1 MNGFAKLTRETWK
14 FYLGVLV
21 ISLVCVISNSL
32 YLCGETKFQYVDDN
46 SCFYAEGIKLSSLIV
61 DKAEGYDLISFFTVI
76 AGIIIVLS
84 IRHIPFMEQR
94 GKEFQV
100 FLPVKQRTII
110 LHDFLCMIGIIVI
123 SFLAMTG
130 IFLSAQTKYNKDML
144 EAAYIHNIDGMNDN
158 LVILANKELL
168 QYIFCYFLFILLFFA
183 IIYLGIVVCKNCM
196 AGMLIAICTWRFVMF
211 FLEEVYWF
219 LSSYYSKHLG
229 ISTIEA
235 EQKSLLQK
243 IENLQAA
250 INPQEFFCF
259 GGYQGSEMADG
270 ISIWI
275 TIGLIVLLLLMIVL
289 AAGKIEISKGKL
301 FYFSFLDYVFA
312 IICGIVIGY
321 GLIGI
326 GTKFL
331 LAFVI
336 GCCAAV
342 VIWRMIHP
350 GKRRVI
356 NDWEVR

>member
-46 SCFYAEGIKLSSLIV
+46 SCFYAEGIELSSLIV

-76 AGIIIVLS
+76 AGILIVLS
-84 IRHIPFMEQR
+84 IRHFPFMEQR
-94 GKEFQV
+94 GKEFQA
-100 FLPVKQRTII
+100 FLPMKQRTII
-110 LHDFLCMIGIIVI
+110 LHDFLCMTGIIVI
-123 SFLAMTG
+123 LFLTMTG

-144 EAAYIHNIDGMNDN
+144 EAAYIHNIEGMNDN
-158 LVILANKELL
+158 LVTLANKELL
-168 QYIFCYFLFILLFFA
+168 KYIFCYFLFVLFLFA
-183 IIYLGIVVCKNCM
+183 IIYLGIVVCRNCI
-196 AGMLIAICTWRFVMF
+196 AGMLIAICTWRLVVF
-211 FLEEVYWF
+211 FLDEVHWF
-219 LSSYYSKHLG
+219 LSNYYSEHLG
-229 ISTIEA
+229 IYTIDA
-235 EQKSLLQK
+235 EEKSLQK
-243 IENLQAA
+243 IEKLQAA

-259 GGYQGSEMADG
+259 GGYWGSGIEDYG

-350 GKRRVI
+350 GKRRVL